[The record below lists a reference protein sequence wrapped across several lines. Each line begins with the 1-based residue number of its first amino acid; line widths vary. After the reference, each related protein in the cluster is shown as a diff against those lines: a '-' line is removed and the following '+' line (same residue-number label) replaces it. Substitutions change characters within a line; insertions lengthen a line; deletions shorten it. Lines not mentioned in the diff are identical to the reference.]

1 MSIHFTSDPVLM
13 PVIALVVWTLVMQ
26 IWMLATRIGA
36 MNAAGLDPQ
45 VGARAVNLGAQMPD
59 AAQFKA
65 DNYNHL
71 LEQPTIF
78 YAMALVLAVAG
89 LGAGLNLWM
98 AWIYVGSRVLHSL
111 VQATINKVMIRFM
124 LYMVG
129 SIALAVMAVN
139 GALKLMG

>member
-1 MSIHFTSDPVLM
+1 MSIHFTSDPILM
-13 PVIALVVWTLVMQ
+13 PVIALVIWTLVMQ
-26 IWMLATRIGA
+26 IWMLATRLGA
-36 MNAAGLDPQ
+36 MNAKGLDPQ
-45 VGARAVNLGAQMPD
+45 AGARAVDLGAKMPD
-59 AAQFKA
+59 SAQFKA

-78 YAMALVLAVAG
+78 YATALVLALAG
-89 LGAGLNLWM
+89 AGAGLNLWM
-98 AWIYVGSRVLHSL
+98 AWIYFGSRVLHSL

-139 GALKLMG
+139 GAIKLMG